1 MRKTKKL
8 IRRRLFRLKVGAG
21 AAPVLGPT
29 VSTDNVIEG
38 HRPLILG

>member
-8 IRRRLFRLKVGAG
+8 RRRRLFRLLVGSG
-21 AAPVLGPT
+21 STPVLGPT